1 MSAKGRGVVAA
12 TFAAVLTAGMLTG
25 CGSSA
30 SPGGSTPLGVT
41 GGGTVAASSAPAPT
55 IQQQIAAWW
64 VDPTKSD
71 FQAVI
76 NDDGAISTALTNGD
90 TAGIAQACGALKD
103 DVVRFEADPAAPD
116 AQLRTDLAQA
126 MDAYSTT
133 ATQCLSGDL
142 TAAGDSALQGN
153 AALDRATARMKSFLP
168 GP

>member
-1 MSAKGRGVVAA
+1 MRAGGYWGAA
-12 TFAAVLTAGMLTG
+12 LAAVLTAGMLAG

-30 SPGGSTPLGVT
+30 SPVGGTPLVAT
-41 GGGTVAASSAPAPT
+41 GSGTVAVSSAAAPT

-64 VDPTKSD
+64 VDPTKAD

-90 TAGIAQACGALKD
+90 STGIAQACGALKD

-153 AALDRATARMKSFLP
+153 AALDRATARMKSFLH